1 MFKPVKLVL
10 ALAAAAGLLLSCE
23 GERYHLENTSVNAVV
38 TVSLSDIGAS
48 GAVANIASPQDNVVS
63 YKVVGPLEYSA
74 FPYKEKDSSALYDY
88 ITDNGRSMDGGALPI
103 TGLKPQTSYVL
114 GAYGLDAAG
123 TVVTAPAFVEF
134 KTFVC
139 SVSVTGAYEID
150 KSGAFNF
157 SADIV
162 PNEYTDHFDYVFSKE
177 VAGMDE
183 AALTKL
189 IKAKGA
195 DIKTGKG
202 TTHVTVSYPS
212 KADAVIAVLPY
223 DEGGNA
229 GNLVSAYISSDDRC
243 VVLIGGKE
251 NLLTKAG
258 ESIFEAKVKMP
269 ATGEFTIALNGDE
282 YGFLSY
288 SGNGG
293 VGTVNNVKAA
303 APYYNW
309 AEGHELYQAGKSVG
323 RMGLISDGANK
334 FWSNMAAEAEVLI
347 RADFSKE
354 VPQYRFE
361 VQEAADP
368 SVLIKQTFDLFVWGG
383 NYADPIKGSA
393 PGGAAIGSVDVIKY
407 DGTEVAVPNAVA
419 TTSGGTDPFSYDE
432 GVEENLCT
440 AEFVHNRDLDGWTF
454 INIAELPG
462 SIRLSKAS
470 DGFQGYIRT
479 PKLSALT
486 GPTDITVSFDC
497 GRYGNNAGDIEVT
510 IIGEGEFTAASVAP
524 TNAGDLPME
533 ASGKTFYITQ
543 EVCPPYANSVV
554 HKPWSHVVLS
564 VKGAT
569 PDTQIIWDSR
579 KLAKGVCRIRLDN
592 IIIKK

>member
-10 ALAAAAGLLLSCE
+10 AFAAAMGLLLSCE
-23 GERYHLENTSVNAVV
+23 GERYHLEGTSVNAVV
-38 TVSLSDIGAS
+38 TVSLTDVGAS
-48 GAVANIASPQDNVVS
+48 GAVANINSPQENVVS
-63 YKVVGPLEYSA
+63 YKVVGPMEYSA
-74 FPYKEKDSSALYDY
+74 FPYKEKDSSAKYDY
-88 ITDNGRSMDGGALPI
+88 ITENGRSVAEGAMSLS
-103 TGLKPQTSYVL
+103 GLKPQTSYII

-123 TVVTAPAFVEF
+123 TVVTAPVFVEF

-139 SVSVTGAYEID
+139 AVSVTGSYEID
-150 KSGAFNF
+150 QTGSFNF
-157 SADIV
+157 SARIE
-162 PNEYTDHFDYVFSKE
+162 PNEYTDHFDYVFDKE
-177 VAGMDE
+177 VINMTADE
-183 AALTKL
+183 LTKF
-189 IKAKGA
+189 IKAKGSTV
-195 DIKTGKG
+195 KTGKG
-202 TTHVTVSYPS
+202 VTSVNIAYPS
-212 KADAVIAVLPY
+212 KTDAVIAVLPY

-229 GNLVSAYISSDDRC
+229 GNLASAYISSDDRC
-243 VVLIGGKE
+243 VTIIGGKE
-251 NLLTKAG
+251 TLLTKAG

-309 AEGHELYQAGKSVG
+309 AEGHELYQASKAVG
-323 RMGLISDGANK
+323 RMGLVSEGANK
-334 FWSNMAAEAEVLI
+334 FWSNMTAEADVLI

-361 VQEAADP
+361 VQEAEDP

-393 PGGAAIGSVDVIKY
+393 PGGAAIASGSVINY

-432 GVEENLCT
+432 GVEENVCS
-440 AEFVHNRDLDGWTF
+440 AEFVHNRGLDGWTF
-454 INIAELPG
+454 LNIAELPG
-462 SIRLSKAS
+462 SVRLSKAS

-479 PKLSALT
+479 PKLSALA
-486 GPTDITVSFDC
+486 GPTDVTLSFDC
-497 GRYGNNAGDIEVT
+497 GRYGNNAGEIEVT

-524 TNAGDLPME
+524 TAAGELPME
-533 ASGKTFYITQ
+533 ASGKTFKITQ
-543 EVCPPYANSVV
+543 DVCPPYANAEV

-564 VKGAT
+564 IKGAT
-569 PDTQIIWDSR
+569 ADTQIIWDSR
-579 KLAKGVCRIRLDN
+579 MLAKGVCRIRLDN